1 MEGEEKPTCHEYYS
15 WNEKKNHTWRKEKAT
30 SRLGHL
36 RPTPLHD
43 LCKGME
49 WKKKRVARKMKER
62 SIHKNHTNKKKMV
75 TELSVLGKKVKTL
88 TRMIV

>member
-1 MEGEEKPTCHEYYS
+1 
-15 WNEKKNHTWRKEKAT
+15 
-30 SRLGHL
+30 
-36 RPTPLHD
+36 
-43 LCKGME
+43 ME